1 MARNR
6 DPLNDIQTDIPGHRI
21 SFDVE
26 AFDEAIENQG
36 VTLVHYRAL
45 RCPVG
50 MTDLDDNRRT
60 HPDHEGCSNGFIYTR
75 VGTVRGLFI
84 NNSNRKRPDD
94 LGFWDGSTVQVT
106 MPRFYDDPDDQR
118 IFVAPFDRF
127 YLEEADHLVP
137 SWQLFVHHESGLDR
151 LKYPV
156 AMVEELVDSAGLR
169 YYEGQD
175 FKISHGGL
183 QWLTQRRPT
192 PNLTTGPGGS
202 GFDTDRGCIC
212 AIRYRYQPYWYVG
225 QVLHEIRTTQVTDPV
240 TGDRRVERMPQAVM
254 LHREYV
260 ALSRDQNEP
269 GEPGT
274 GLDSDAM
281 RTLMGPMN
289 GGFGPK

>member
-1 MARNR
+1 MARDR
-6 DPLNDIQTDIPGHRI
+6 APINDIQTDIPGHRI

-50 MTDLDDNRRT
+50 MTDIDDNRRT
-60 HPDHEGCSNGFIYTR
+60 HPDHSGCSNGFIYTR
-75 VGTVRGLFI
+75 VGTVKGLFV

-106 MPRFYDDPDDQR
+106 LPRFYDDPEEER

-127 YLEEADHLVP
+127 YLDEERHLVP
-137 SWQLFVHHESGLDR
+137 SWQLFIHSDTGIDR

-156 AMVEELVDSAGLR
+156 SEVEELIDNVGIR
-169 YYEGQD
+169 YTQGQD
-175 FKISHGGL
+175 FRVSDGKLIWGGG
-183 QWLTQRRPT
+183 QRPT
-192 PNLTTGPGGS
+192 PDLQTGPGVDGYDS
-202 GFDTDRGCIC
+202 TRGAVC
-212 AIRYRYQPYWYVG
+212 AVRYRYQPYWYVG

-240 TGDRRVERMPQAVM
+240 TGERHVERMPQAVM

-260 ALSRDQNEP
+260 ALTRDINDD
-269 GEPGT
+269 GAPGT

-281 RTLMGPMN
+281 RTLMGSMN
-289 GGFGPK
+289 GGNSAK